1 MNSRGRL
8 FVISGPSGVG
18 KGTVLAH
25 FLKERPG
32 VRLSVSATTRSPRPG
47 EREGESYFF
56 LSREAFEEKIASGGM
71 LEYAQYNNQYYGT
84 PRAAVESW
92 LQAGEDVLL
101 EIEVQG
107 AMKVRAALPEAV
119 LVFIMPPDF
128 HTLRLRLSGRGTED
142 EGTIKKRLFAAAAE
156 FQRAGEYDFIIVN
169 DRVEEASRALG
180 EVLESAR
187 YLVKTNQTFISEV
200 MHDAQTESLAD

>member
-1 MNSRGRL
+1 M
-8 FVISGPSGVG
+8 
-18 KGTVLAH
+18 
-25 FLKERPG
+25 
-32 VRLSVSATTRSPRPG
+32 RLSVSATTRSPRPG

-107 AMKVRAALPEAV
+107 AMQVHRKRPDAV
-119 LVFIMPPDF
+119 MVFLAPPSLEELDA
-128 HTLRLRLSGRGTED
+128 RLHGRGTES
-142 EGTIKKRLFAAAAE
+142 EEKIRQRLETARRELEYQRNFAH
-156 FQRAGEYDFIIVN
+156 IVVN
-169 DRVEEASRALG
+169 DTVDHAVALLKALILHNRTENNPEAACSR
-180 EVLESAR
+180 
-187 YLVKTNQTFISEV
+187 
-200 MHDAQTESLAD
+200 

>member
-1 MNSRGRL
+1 MNSGRL
-8 FVISGPSGVG
+8 FVVSGPSGVG

-25 FLKERPG
+25 FLKGRTD
-32 VRLSVSATTRSPRPG
+32 VRLSVSATTRAPRPG

-84 PRAAVESW
+84 PRSAVEGW

-107 AMKVRAALPEAV
+107 AMKVCAAMPEAV

-128 HTLRLRLSGRGTED
+128 NTLRTRLSGRGTED
-142 EGTIKKRLFAAAAE
+142 EETIKKRLSAARAE
-156 FQRAGEYDFIIVN
+156 LQRAGEYDFIVVN
-169 DRVEEASRALG
+169 DTVENAARALEG
-180 EVLESAR
+180 ILESAR
-187 YLVKTNQTFISEV
+187 HLVKTNQTFISEV
-200 MHDAQTESLAD
+200 MHDAQTQSVAD